1 MANFGWKYGAA
12 TAGNG
17 DDCPT
22 CNPSASC
29 SADVSA
35 LWTSSPSVPNTITY
49 DGYFETDTRY
59 VAKIDKTIIHIAKNF
74 KGYRAHIVNR

>member
-12 TAGNG
+12 SAGDG

-29 SADVSA
+29 SADISA
-35 LWTSSPSVPNTITY
+35 LWTSPYQARTITY
-49 DGYFETDTRY
+49 DGYFETPFASGSQASLIWTQDNPQS
-59 VAKIDKTIIHIAKNF
+59 ASF
-74 KGYRAHIVNR
+74 S